1 VRAEG
6 RIFPTHRCLIVA
18 SDGDRKFRTRS
29 ENGNFFYVAG
39 IWESAMGD
47 WPIGYR
53 NLTVDANPEVMR
65 YQARH
70 SAIIHRRQVMQR
82 IDLTVAETGL
92 LVTPPAHLSTV
103 TEIDAK
109 PVHTMLAL

>member
-1 VRAEG
+1 
-6 RIFPTHRCLIVA
+6 
-18 SDGDRKFRTRS
+18 
-29 ENGNFFYVAG
+29 
-39 IWESAMGD
+39 MGD